1 MQVPENGNASQSRQ
15 EITTQEASER
25 SGLSLNH
32 LAYLL
37 RQGKLD
43 GRRFGDR
50 VWMVYVDSLE
60 NYLAKPRK
68 PGRKQKK
75 PESHTEKPT
84 SHKKGERQH
93 SSEPDNLQSFTPN
106 HDSLINGRIVV
117 GYQYGEKLDTIF
129 TSKSLYALASPNAR
143 WLMELA
149 DIQCFAV
156 DDCMIMTNSRNF
168 EGWEMQEIKTTI
180 LDTPAPIP
188 SDLELLRQEKGALIE
203 KDYFNAPH
211 YRLISYTPSFSE
223 LDYLGIK
230 LAPLNFYD
238 YYSLTPFFD
247 EPLLTAFDG
256 SKISIRQKYGN
267 TAFTYSSTDRG
278 ISLIPTPVS
287 IQSVV
292 VTSDE
297 QIILMQ
303 RSFPVAFYPN
313 HWSVSF
319 EKTMNAAIIDK
330 DGNILKSGDADFF
343 ACAIRGLNE
352 EFAVSNDAIAS
363 IKALSLNVEYLTL
376 SVDVITVIK
385 VNLKAEE
392 IRQAW
397 LLKASRKEEA
407 FRFALL
413 STDLH
418 AVVEKLFSRT
428 LWHPTS
434 RMRLIQYLFHTYG
447 IDEVAK
453 AIKARQG

>member
-1 MQVPENGNASQSRQ
+1 MQVPENSDTLQPRQ

-37 RQGKLD
+37 RQGKLE

-50 VWMVYVDSLE
+50 IWMIYADSLE
-60 NYLAKPRK
+60 NYLATPRK

-75 PESHTEKPT
+75 SQSHTENPNAHEKKRRNSSKPDD
-84 SHKKGERQH
+84 SQH
-93 SSEPDNLQSFTPN
+93 LTPN
-106 HDSLINGRIVV
+106 HDSLINGRIIV
-117 GYQYGEKLDTIF
+117 GYQYGEKLNTIF
-129 TSKSLYALASPNAR
+129 TSKSLYSLASPNAR
-143 WLMELA
+143 WLMQLA

-168 EGWEMQEIKTTI
+168 DGWDMQEIKTTI
-180 LDTPAPIP
+180 LTTPVSIS
-188 SDLELLRQEKGALIE
+188 SDLELIQQEKRALIE
-203 KDYFNAPH
+203 KDYLNTPH
-211 YRLISYTPSFSE
+211 YRLASYTPSFLE
-223 LDYLGIK
+223 LDYLSIK

-247 EPLLTAFDG
+247 EPLLTALDG
-256 SKISIRQKYGN
+256 SKVSIRQKYGN
-267 TAFTYSSTDRG
+267 TAFTYGSTDRG
-278 ISLIPTPVS
+278 MSLIPTPVS
-287 IQSVV
+287 IQSMVI
-292 VTSDE
+292 TNDQ

-303 RSFPVAFYPN
+303 RAFPVAFYPN
-313 HWSVSF
+313 HWSASF
-319 EKTMNAAIIDK
+319 EKTMNSATIDE
-330 DGNILKSGDADFF
+330 DGNIQKTGDADFF

-352 EFAVSNDAIAS
+352 EFAVSSDAIES
-363 IKALSLNVEYLTL
+363 IKILSLNIEYLTL
-376 SVDVITVIK
+376 SVDVITLIK
-385 VNLKAEE
+385 VNLEAEE
-392 IRQAW
+392 IRQGW

-407 FRFALL
+407 FKFALL

-453 AIKARQG
+453 AIKMRQG